1 MERIYASGNTLTL
14 QIRFKCK
21 MKWQIKWQN
30 KMAKQN
36 GKIKKTPKKKS

>member
-14 QIRFKCK
+14 QIRFKGK

-30 KMAKQN
+30 KENAK
-36 GKIKKTPKKKS
+36 KEKLI